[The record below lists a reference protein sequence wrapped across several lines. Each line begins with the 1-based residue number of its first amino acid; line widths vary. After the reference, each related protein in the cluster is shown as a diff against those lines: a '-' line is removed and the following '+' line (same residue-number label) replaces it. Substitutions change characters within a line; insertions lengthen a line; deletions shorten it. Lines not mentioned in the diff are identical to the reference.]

1 MLSLYELNYKNKDMK
16 KYISFFAI
24 AIILCSCGT
33 INKISKKNEP
43 RIEQTPVVIA
53 PITILSDSDTAEV
66 VEGKSVLASDIINGE
81 WTISKVY
88 GQKLEGEE
96 RPYITFADNEGRF
109 YGSNGCNIIN
119 GSYELAKGDTIV
131 LSNII
136 TTQKYCQDAPYEYKI
151 NGALNNVQTLKIEQK
166 GNEFY
171 LNLLDKNKISVLE
184 LRKHNMNFLDGMWQ
198 VILIN
203 GNRCDDPK
211 VKLAIDINEL
221 RLHGNTGCNIINA
234 SLYIDPDK
242 TNSLQFEGLMSSRMA
257 CDKPQ
262 QESDLKVAL
271 EMAESCVRGENKTA
285 IIYDKDGNQVLVL
298 QKIK

>member
-1 MLSLYELNYKNKDMK
+1 MK
-16 KYISFFAI
+16 KYISLFAYI
-24 AIILCSCGT
+24 ALLSSCNT
-33 INKISKKNEP
+33 FNKTNTP
-43 RIEQTPVVIA
+43 RIEQTPVVVA
-53 PITILSDSDTAEV
+53 PVQILSDEDTDKV

-81 WTISKVY
+81 WSISKVY

-96 RPYITFADNEGRF
+96 RPYITFADAEGRF

-119 GSYELAKGDTIV
+119 GSYELAQGDTII

-136 TTQKYCQDAPYEYKI
+136 ATQKYCVNAPYEYKI
-151 NGALNNVQTLKIEQK
+151 NGALNCVQTLKIEQV

-171 LNLLDKNKISVLE
+171 LNLMDKNRISVLE

-203 GNRCDDPK
+203 GNRCEDAK

-271 EMAESCVRGENKTA
+271 EMAETCVRGEDNTA
-285 IIYDKDGNQVLVL
+285 IIYDKDGNQILVL
-298 QKIK
+298 KKIK